1 MRLRH
6 GTGLAGTARGLAC
19 SSRSCPAAGRHQ
31 QPSKSTTYTTLC
43 AFSSVVAR
51 WRGRARCL
59 ASSSCLPREE
69 TRARTKVS
77 PPRETQQRRAGMQV
91 QGCDARPGACG
102 RAHQGRRWCGRRR
115 WNRRFIHRL
124 LEAHPLAPPSVILP
138 TAPDLRYLPRARVKR
153 SAHARGS
160 STAAPAGRPLYC
172 ARWLRTR
179 VDWRG
184 AGGTVRQLTAR
195 LRPFPRLCSTPAR
208 TPSTRRSQAT
218 FCSIP

>member
-1 MRLRH
+1 MRLRQ
-6 GTGLAGTARGLAC
+6 GTGPAAAARGPAC
-19 SSRSCPAAGRHQ
+19 SSRRCPAAGRHQ
-31 QPSKSTTYTTLC
+31 QPTKSTIYTTLC
-43 AFSSVVAR
+43 ACSSAVAL
-51 WRGRARCL
+51 WHCRARCL

-115 WNRRFIHRL
+115 WNRRFVDRPL
-124 LEAHPLAPPSVILP
+124 VAHPLAPPSVILP

-153 SAHARGS
+153 PAHARWS
-160 STAAPAGRPLYC
+160 STAPAGRPLYC
-172 ARWLRTR
+172 ARWRRAR

-184 AGGTVRQLTAR
+184 AEGTVRQISEKSYN
-195 LRPFPRLCSTPAR
+195 FPRLCSTPAWTQSAPLYVVQSR
-208 TPSTRRSQAT
+208 A
-218 FCSIP
+218 

>member
-1 MRLRH
+1 MRLRQ
-6 GTGLAGTARGLAC
+6 GTGPAAAARGPAG
-19 SSRSCPAAGRHQ
+19 SSRCCPAAGRHQ

-115 WNRRFIHRL
+115 WNRRFVGRPL
-124 LEAHPLAPPSVILP
+124 AAHHLAPPRSSSRPRP
-138 TAPDLRYLPRARVKR
+138 TYGTCLERASKDRRLRHGVVQRP
-153 SAHARGS
+153 H
-160 STAAPAGRPLYC
+160 AGRCTVLVGVEPE
-172 ARWLRTR
+172 WT
-179 VDWRG
+179 G
-184 AGGTVRQLTAR
+184 AAQEV
-195 LRPFPRLCSTPAR
+195 P
-208 TPSTRRSQAT
+208 
-218 FCSIP
+218 